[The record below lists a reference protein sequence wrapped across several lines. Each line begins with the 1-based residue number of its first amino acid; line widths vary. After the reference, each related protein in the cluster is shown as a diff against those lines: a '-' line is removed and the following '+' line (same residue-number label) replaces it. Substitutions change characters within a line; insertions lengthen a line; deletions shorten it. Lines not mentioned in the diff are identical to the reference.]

1 MTEEIKSAGNAI
13 LAAGIL
19 GGIIGSL
26 LTVLFA
32 HRLTVWRE
40 GRTGIK
46 AEKSKFIPL
55 IDSAI
60 LGTSKGEVLRMLF
73 YDARRNMFEPAMRFR
88 LHLKKR
94 RLSEFNAIW
103 ERFYNTTSDEV
114 ENRQPNHSDEE
125 ARKMQQTL
133 MDRLQALRKIV
144 YES

>member
-1 MTEEIKSAGNAI
+1 MSEEIKAAWQAI

-19 GGIIGSL
+19 GGVLGAL
-26 LTVLFA
+26 LTVVLN
-32 HRLTVWRE
+32 HWLTGWRD
-40 GRTGIK
+40 RRSGIK

-60 LGTSKGEVLRMLF
+60 LGTSKGQVLRMLF
-73 YDARRNMFEPAMRFR
+73 YDARRKMFEPAMRFR

-94 RLSEFNAIW
+94 RLAEFNAIW
-103 ERFYNTTSDEV
+103 EKFYNTTNTEV
-114 ENRQPNHSDEE
+114 EDRQPNHSDEE

-144 YES
+144 HES

>member
-1 MTEEIKSAGNAI
+1 MTEEIKAAGNAI

-32 HRLTVWRE
+32 HRLTIWRE
-40 GRTGIK
+40 GRAGIK
-46 AEKSKFIPL
+46 AEKSKFIPW

-60 LGTSKGEVLRMLF
+60 FGTSKGEVLRMLF
-73 YDARRNMFEPAMRFR
+73 YDARRKMFEPAMRFR

-94 RLSEFNAIW
+94 RLAEFNEIW
-103 ERFYNTTSDEV
+103 DKFYKTTNAEV
-114 ENRQPNHSDEE
+114 EDRQPNHSDEE

-133 MDRLQALRKIV
+133 MERLQALRKIV